1 MTEAGYKRLQQNKC
15 INLTTKHKNKGSTDL
30 VWNVKEFE
38 STLGKE
44 AKDAIKTFFAEENGI
59 IDNLSLA
66 LEKNDFDTVLRRI
79 QAED

>member
-1 MTEAGYKRLQQNKC
+1 M
-15 INLTTKHKNKGSTDL
+15 

-66 LEKNDFDTVLRRI
+66 LEKNDFDTVLRRMHKLKTSCKI
-79 QAED
+79 LSASDCICSVS